1 MNLYILT
8 EEYRFDEEEVTFE
21 VLGAYKSK
29 EQAIKAMKALHE
41 SNMNLLHWSAF
52 DKDDDVYIEETDDSI
67 YVLNEAISES
77 YYLLKVEPTF
87 LQD

>member
-41 SNMNLLHWSAF
+41 SNMNSLHWSAF
-52 DKDDDVYIEETDDSI
+52 DKDDIYIEETDNSI
-67 YVLNEAISES
+67 YVLNEPVSES